1 MRPSIREALLAALF
15 FLPLIYARPTAA
27 QETPADLTSPG
38 ALIEREVGPREPVRV
53 MLSRRLIYAAVVNLP
68 DVDLVVRSTGGRPQ
82 RGLAA
87 RKPGPAGT
95 SHFEV
100 YAGAEGEHV
109 VEVVG
114 FDSRRRVRLRLE
126 VDSASSALRAARDS
140 QPRFSAGVEA
150 AFGGHGGYAPFGE
163 LGPSGGAGVMDL
175 CLSVRYGFR
184 VGGCLGYSR
193 EEVSGMTEAFDF
205 FFGEL
210 RVTVLGHPD
219 RGPVTAGVSARVGQG
234 NLSGAAETVDP
245 SVVSAGVWAAW
256 WPVHR
261 SSGRGLSLRG
271 SLALAH
277 YGNLRGSRIEYSE
290 PLPGEDPIP
299 HIVRFEDSDTA
310 LRFLLGLNWH
320 P

>member
-1 MRPSIREALLAALF
+1 MTPSIRVVLLAGSFL
-15 FLPLIYARPTAA
+15 LPLMFARSGAA
-27 QETPADLTSPG
+27 QEAPADLTTPGG
-38 ALIEREVGPREPVRV
+38 ALEREVGPREPVRV
-53 MLSRRLIYAAVVNLP
+53 VLSRRLIYAAVVNLP
-68 DVDLVVRSTGGRPQ
+68 DVDLVVRSTGERPR

-100 YAGAEGEHV
+100 YAGADGEHV
-109 VEVVG
+109 VEVLG

-126 VDSASSALRAARDS
+126 VDTAASALRAARDS
-140 QPRFSAGVEA
+140 QPKFSAGLEA
-150 AFGGHGGYAPFGE
+150 ALGGHGGYAPLGE
-163 LGPSGGAGVMDL
+163 AGPSGGAGVMDL

-193 EEVSGMTEAFDF
+193 EEVSGMTGAFDF

-210 RVTVLGHPD
+210 RATVLGHPD

-234 NLSGAAETVDP
+234 NLSGTEEAVDP
-245 SVVSAGVWAAW
+245 SIVSAGVWAAW

-271 SLALAH
+271 SLALAR
-277 YGNLRGSRIEYSE
+277 YGNLRGSRIEYDE
-290 PLPGEDPIP
+290 PLPGEEPNP
-299 HIVRFEDSDTA
+299 YIVRFEDADTA